1 MNGGSSATDGPAP
14 APDSAD
20 APAPAD
26 APEPSRAP
34 AVPHSP
40 APAPAAATPTPPPA
54 AGDTSP
60 PNTLAAHRLSLGY
73 AGRTVVDGVDLAVP
87 AGAVTAVVGPNAC
100 GKSTLLRGLARLLA
114 PTAGTVTLD
123 GADIHRMPARA
134 LARRLGL
141 LPQQAV
147 APEGVTVEGLVRLG
161 RYPHQRMLTPWS
173 KADQAAVEEA
183 LARTGTDALRDRPVD
198 QLSGGQR
205 QRAWIALALAQDT
218 PLLLLDEPTTFLDLR
233 HQLDVLDLVD
243 ELNAEAGRTVVMVLH
258 DLGQAARY
266 ADHLVV
272 MCDGRPAAAGPPAD
286 VLTAELVEKVFQVEC
301 RVVPDPETGTPL
313 VVPRARPGGR
323 RAGRRPH

>member
-1 MNGGSSATDGPAP
+1 M
-14 APDSAD
+14 
-20 APAPAD
+20 
-26 APEPSRAP
+26 
-34 AVPHSP
+34 
-40 APAPAAATPTPPPA
+40 
-54 AGDTSP
+54 
-60 PNTLAAHRLSLGY
+60 SLGY

-87 AGAVTAVVGPNAC
+87 GGAVTAVVGPNAC

-233 HQLDVLDLVD
+233 HQLDVLDLVE
-243 ELNAEAGRTVVMVLH
+243 ELNTEAGRTVVMVLH

-286 VLTAELVEKVFQVEC
+286 VLTAELVEEVFQVEC

-313 VVPRARPGGR
+313 VVPRSRSGR
-323 RAGRRPH
+323 RRAPGPPAA